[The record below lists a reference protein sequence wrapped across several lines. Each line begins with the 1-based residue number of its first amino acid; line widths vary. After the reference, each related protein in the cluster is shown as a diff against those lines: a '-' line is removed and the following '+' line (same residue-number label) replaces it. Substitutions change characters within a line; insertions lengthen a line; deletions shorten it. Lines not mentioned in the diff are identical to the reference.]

1 MHSANTDK
9 VSDIFIMAK
18 LLVKVFELF
27 KYLKNSVM
35 MNEKENIQ
43 DENLEQN
50 ENSQE
55 QETTQEQAPELSQE
69 EILTNK
75 LAEAN
80 DKYARLV
87 AEFDNYKK
95 RTSKERVELI
105 QTAGQG
111 VISKLLTVLDDF
123 DRALNA
129 MATAQD
135 VESVKQ
141 GVDLVNSKFRKI
153 LENEGLKEM
162 NVVGETFDADFQEA
176 ITAIPAPN
184 EDMKNKVIDVVEK
197 GYTLNE
203 KVIRF
208 AKVVIGQ

>member
-1 MHSANTDK
+1 
-9 VSDIFIMAK
+9 MAK
-18 LLVKVFELF
+18 LLDNVFELF

-43 DENLEQN
+43 EENLEPKDN
-50 ENSQE
+50 NQE
-55 QETTQEQAPELSQE
+55 QETAEAEALSQE
-69 EILTNK
+69 EILSNQ

-80 DKYARLV
+80 DKYARLF

-105 QTAGQG
+105 QTAGQA

-129 MATAQD
+129 MTGTQD
-135 VESVKQ
+135 VEAVKE
-141 GVDLVNSKFRKI
+141 GVELVNNKFRKI

-162 NVVGETFDADFQEA
+162 SVMGEVFDADFQEA
-176 ITAIPAPN
+176 ITTIPAPS

-197 GYTLNE
+197 GYTLND

-208 AKVVIGQ
+208 AKVVIGK

>member
-1 MHSANTDK
+1 
-9 VSDIFIMAK
+9 MAK
-18 LLVKVFELF
+18 LLVKIFELF

-50 ENSQE
+50 ENTQE
-55 QETTQEQAPELSQE
+55 QETQEQEVELTQE
-69 EILTNK
+69 EILTNQ

-80 DKYARLV
+80 DKFARLF
-87 AEFDNYKK
+87 AEFDNYRK

-105 QTAGQG
+105 QTASQA
-111 VISKLLTVLDDF
+111 VILKLLPVLDDF
-123 DRALNA
+123 DRALTA
-129 MATAQD
+129 MSTAQD
-135 VESVKQ
+135 IESVKQ
-141 GVDLVNSKFRKI
+141 GVDLVNNKFRKI

-162 NVVGETFDADFQEA
+162 NVIGEPFDADFQEA
-176 ITAIPAPN
+176 ITAIPSPT

-197 GYTLNE
+197 GYSLND
-203 KVIRF
+203 KVIRY

>member
-1 MHSANTDK
+1 MHIANTDK

-50 ENSQE
+50 ENNQE
-55 QETTQEQAPELSQE
+55 QETTQEQAAELSQE
-69 EILTNK
+69 EILSNK

-141 GVDLVNSKFRKI
+141 GVELVNNKFRKI

-162 NVVGETFDADFQEA
+162 NVVGEAFDADFQEA

>member
-1 MHSANTDK
+1 
-9 VSDIFIMAK
+9 
-18 LLVKVFELF
+18 
-27 KYLKNSVM
+27 M

-50 ENSQE
+50 ENNQE
-55 QETTQEQAPELSQE
+55 QQTQEEVAELSQE
-69 EILTNK
+69 EILTNQ
-75 LAEAN
+75 LAETN
-80 DKYARLV
+80 DRFARLF

-105 QTAGQG
+105 STAGEK

-129 MATAQD
+129 MSTAQD

-141 GVDLVNSKFRKI
+141 GVELVNSKFRKI

-176 ITAIPAPN
+176 ITAIPSPS

-197 GYTLNE
+197 GYTLND

>member
-1 MHSANTDK
+1 M
-9 VSDIFIMAK
+9 SDIFIMAK

-50 ENSQE
+50 DNIQE
-55 QETTQEQAPELSQE
+55 QETTNDQPVELSQE
-69 EILTNK
+69 EVLSNK

-80 DKYARLV
+80 DKFARLF

-135 VESVKQ
+135 VESVKE
-141 GVDLVNSKFRKI
+141 GVELVSNKFRKI

-162 NVVGETFDADFQEA
+162 NVIGEAFDADFQEA
-176 ITAIPAPN
+176 ITAIPAPT
-184 EDMKNKVIDVVEK
+184 EEMKNKVIDVVEK

-203 KVIRF
+203 KVIRY

>member
-1 MHSANTDK
+1 VHIANTDK

-50 ENSQE
+50 ENNQE
-55 QETTQEQAPELSQE
+55 QETTQEQAAELSQE
-69 EILTNK
+69 EILSNK

-105 QTAGQG
+105 QTASQG

-141 GVDLVNSKFRKI
+141 GVELVNNKFRKI

-162 NVVGETFDADFQEA
+162 NVVGEAFDADFLLL
-176 ITAIPAPN
+176 TR
-184 EDMKNKVIDVVEK
+184 
-197 GYTLNE
+197 T
-203 KVIRF
+203 
-208 AKVVIGQ
+208 

>member
-1 MHSANTDK
+1 
-9 VSDIFIMAK
+9 
-18 LLVKVFELF
+18 
-27 KYLKNSVM
+27 

-43 DENLEQN
+43 DENLAQN
-50 ENSQE
+50 ENIQE
-55 QETTQEQAPELSQE
+55 QEATQEETVELTQE

-75 LAEAN
+75 LAETN

-123 DRALNA
+123 DRALHA

-141 GVDLVNSKFRKI
+141 GVELVNNKFRKI

-162 NVVGETFDADFQEA
+162 SAIGEVFDADFQEA
-176 ITAIPAPN
+176 ITAIPAPT

-197 GYTLNE
+197 GYTLND
-203 KVIRF
+203 KVIRY

>member
-1 MHSANTDK
+1 
-9 VSDIFIMAK
+9 
-18 LLVKVFELF
+18 
-27 KYLKNSVM
+27 M

-50 ENSQE
+50 ENNQE
-55 QETTQEQAPELSQE
+55 QETQEEVAELSQE
-69 EILTNK
+69 EILTNQ
-75 LAEAN
+75 LSETN
-80 DKYARLV
+80 DRFARLF

-105 QTAGQG
+105 STAGEK

-129 MATAQD
+129 MSTAQD

-141 GVDLVNSKFRKI
+141 GVELVNSKFRKI

-176 ITAIPAPN
+176 ITAIPSPS

-197 GYTLNE
+197 GYTLND

>member
-1 MHSANTDK
+1 
-9 VSDIFIMAK
+9 
-18 LLVKVFELF
+18 
-27 KYLKNSVM
+27 

-50 ENSQE
+50 ENNQE
-55 QETTQEQAPELSQE
+55 QETQEEVAELSQE
-69 EILTNK
+69 EILTNQ
-75 LAEAN
+75 LAETN
-80 DKYARLV
+80 DRFARLF

-105 QTAGQG
+105 STAGEK

-129 MATAQD
+129 MSTAQD

-141 GVDLVNSKFRKI
+141 GVELVNSKFRKI

-176 ITAIPAPN
+176 ITAIPSPS

-197 GYTLNE
+197 GYTLND

>member
-1 MHSANTDK
+1 
-9 VSDIFIMAK
+9 
-18 LLVKVFELF
+18 
-27 KYLKNSVM
+27 M

-50 ENSQE
+50 ENNQE
-55 QETTQEQAPELSQE
+55 QETQEEVAELSQE
-69 EILTNK
+69 EILTNQ
-75 LAEAN
+75 LAETN
-80 DKYARLV
+80 DRFARLF

-105 QTAGQG
+105 STAGEK

-129 MATAQD
+129 MSTAQD

-141 GVDLVNSKFRKI
+141 GVELVNSKFRKI

-176 ITAIPAPN
+176 ITAIPSPS

-197 GYTLNE
+197 GYTLND